1 MITSVFKKSTPLNYS
16 LVVILIL
23 VFFFMFQ
30 IKDPSWV
37 TSYFLA
43 FQKVSLLCFILASF
57 FMINFIVKKNGLSK
71 DNGYAILFYLLFV
84 LFFPTIFNNPNV
96 IYANF
101 FILLALRR
109 LISLQSLKAS
119 KEKIFDASFWIF
131 VASLFQFWSVLFLIL
146 VFISIVFHVSRDYR
160 NWVLPFIAFLA
171 VAVLFY
177 MTSLIF
183 HIDAIAFFQE
193 RAVIDFRI
201 DYFKNNY
208 ENGALS
214 IYTAIAL
221 FFVTSM
227 LMTLSNRPQIV
238 HSSYKKIV
246 ACFFIAAF
254 VYIISP
260 NKSNDLLL
268 FSIAP
273 LAIMATSHVEY
284 MQQKLN
290 NEIVYYVL
298 IVCSLFTFFSQL

>member
-30 IKDPSWV
+30 IRETSWIN
-37 TSYFLA
+37 SYFTI
-43 FQKVSLLCFILASF
+43 FQKLSLLCFILASF

-71 DNGYAILFYLLFV
+71 DNGYAIFFYLLFI
-84 LFFPTIFNNPNV
+84 LFFPTIFNNPDV

-109 LISLQSLKAS
+109 LVSLQSLKAS

-131 VASLFQFWSVLFLIL
+131 VASLFQFWCVLFLIL

-160 NWVLPFIAFLA
+160 NWVLPFIALLA
-171 VAVLFY
+171 VTLVFIMISLMFNINAVEFL
-177 MTSLIF
+177 
-183 HIDAIAFFQE
+183 QK

-214 IYTAIAL
+214 IYVAVAL
-221 FFVTSM
+221 FFVISM
-227 LMTLSNRPQIV
+227 ITTLSNRPQIV
-238 HSSYKKIV
+238 HASYKKIV
-246 ACFFIAAF
+246 AYFFIAALVF
-254 VYIISP
+254 IVSP
-260 NKSNDLLL
+260 DKSNDLLL

-273 LAIMATSHVEY
+273 LTIMAASHIEY
-284 MQQKLN
+284 VQQKLN
-290 NEIVYYVL
+290 NEIVFYVL
-298 IVCSLFTFFSQL
+298 ILCSLFTFFSQL

>member
-30 IKDPSWV
+30 IRETSWIN
-37 TSYFLA
+37 SYFTI
-43 FQKVSLLCFILASF
+43 FQKVSLLCFIFASF
-57 FMINFIVKKNGLSK
+57 FMVNFIVKKNGLSK
-71 DNGYAILFYLLFV
+71 DNGYAIFFYLLFL
-84 LFFPTIFNNPNV
+84 LFFPTVFNNSNV
-96 IYANF
+96 VYANF

-146 VFISIVFHVSRDYR
+146 VFISIIFHVSRDYR
-160 NWVLPFIAFLA
+160 NWVLPFIALLA
-171 VAVLFY
+171 VSIIFF
-177 MTSLIF
+177 MISLMF
-183 HIDAIAFFQE
+183 NIDAAKFFQE

-201 DYFKNNY
+201 DYFKDNY

-214 IYTAIAL
+214 IYAAVVV
-221 FFVTSM
+221 FFVFSM
-227 LMTLSNRPQIV
+227 LTTLSNRPQIV
-238 HSSYKKIV
+238 HTSYKKVV
-246 ACFFIAAF
+246 ACFFIAVL

-260 NKSNDLLL
+260 DKSNDLLL

-273 LAIMATSHVEY
+273 LAMMAASHVEY

-290 NEIVYYVL
+290 NEIVFYVL
-298 IVCSLFTFFSQL
+298 ILCSLFTFFSQL

>member
-43 FQKVSLLCFILASF
+43 FQKVSLLCFIVASF
-57 FMINFIVKKNGLSK
+57 FMINFVVKKNGLSK
-71 DNGYAILFYLLFV
+71 DNGYAILFYLLFI
-84 LFFPTIFNNPNV
+84 LFFPTLFNNTNV

-131 VASLFQFWSVLFLIL
+131 VASLFQFWSILFIIL

-160 NWVLPFIAFLA
+160 NWVLPFVALLA
-171 VAVLFY
+171 VAILFY
-177 MTSLIF
+177 MTTLIF
-183 HIDAIAFFQE
+183 NIDIVSFFQE
-193 RAVIDFRI
+193 RASIDFRI
-201 DYFKNNY
+201 NYFKNNA
-208 ENGALS
+208 ENAALS
-214 IYTAIAL
+214 IYTAVAL

-227 LMTLSNRPQIV
+227 LMTISNRPQIV

-246 ACFFIAAF
+246 AYFFIAVF
-254 VYIISP
+254 VFIISP
-260 NKSNDLLL
+260 DKSNDLLL

-273 LAIMATSHVEY
+273 LAIMATAHVEY

-290 NEIVYYVL
+290 NEIVYYTL
-298 IVCSLFTFFSQL
+298 IVCSLILFFSQL

>member
-23 VFFFMFQ
+23 VFFFLFQ
-30 IKDPSWV
+30 IQEPSWMS
-37 TSYFLA
+37 SYFLA

-57 FMINFIVKKNGLSK
+57 FLINFIVKKNGLSK
-71 DNGYAILFYLLFV
+71 DNGYAILFYLLFL
-84 LFFPTIFNNPNV
+84 LFFPTIFNNANV

-101 FILLALRR
+101 FVLLALRR

-119 KEKIFDASFWIF
+119 KEKIFDASFWILI
-131 VASLFQFWSVLFLIL
+131 ASLFQFWCILFLIL

-160 NWVLPFIAFLA
+160 NWILPFIAL
-171 VAVLFY
+171 VAVSIIFLLI
-177 MTSLIF
+177 SLIF
-183 HIDAIAFFQE
+183 HIDITEFFQK
-193 RAVIDFRI
+193 RAVIDFNI
-201 DYFKNNY
+201 DYFKSNY

-214 IYTAIAL
+214 IYVAVAL
-221 FFVTSM
+221 FFVVSM

-238 HSSYKKIV
+238 HSSYKKVV

-254 VYIISP
+254 VYILSTD
-260 NKSNDLLL
+260 KSNDLLF

-273 LAIMATSHVEY
+273 LTIMAASHVEY

-290 NEIVYYVL
+290 NEIVFYVL
-298 IVCSLFTFFSQL
+298 ILCSLFTFFSQL

>member
-37 TSYFLA
+37 SSYFLA

-71 DNGYAILFYLLFV
+71 DNGYAILFYLLFL
-84 LFFPTIFNNPNV
+84 LFFPTIFNNANV
-96 IYANF
+96 VYANF

-109 LISLQSLKAS
+109 LVSLQSLKAS
-119 KEKIFDASFWIF
+119 KEKIFDAAFWIF
-131 VASLFQFWSVLFLIL
+131 VASLFQFWSILFLIL
-146 VFISIVFHVSRDYR
+146 VYISIVFHVSRDYR
-160 NWVLPFIAFLA
+160 NWVLPFIAFFA
-171 VAVLFY
+171 VAILFY

-183 HIDAIAFFQE
+183 NIDAMAFIQE
-193 RAVIDFRI
+193 RAVLDFKI

-208 ENGALS
+208 ENAALS
-214 IYTAIAL
+214 IYTAVTL

-246 ACFFIAAF
+246 AYFFIAVLVF
-254 VYIISP
+254 LISP

-273 LAIMATSHVEY
+273 LTIMAASHVEY

>member
-71 DNGYAILFYLLFV
+71 DNGYAILFYLLFI
-84 LFFPTIFNNPNV
+84 LFFPTIFNNSNV

-119 KEKIFDASFWIF
+119 KEKIFDAAFWIF
-131 VASLFQFWSVLFLIL
+131 VASLFQFWSILFLIL
-146 VFISIVFHVSRDYR
+146 VYISIIFHVSRDYR
-160 NWVLPFIAFLA
+160 NWVLPFIALLA
-171 VAVLFY
+171 VTILFY
-177 MTSLIF
+177 MTSLILNF
-183 HIDAIAFFQE
+183 DAITFIQE

-208 ENGALS
+208 ENAALS
-214 IYTAIAL
+214 IYTAVAL

-273 LAIMATSHVEY
+273 LSIMATSHVEY

-290 NEIVYYVL
+290 NEIVYYTL

>member
-57 FMINFIVKKNGLSK
+57 FMVNFIVKKNGLSK
-71 DNGYAILFYLLFV
+71 DNGYAIFFYLLFL
-84 LFFPTIFNNPNV
+84 LFFPTLFNNPNV

-101 FILLALRR
+101 FILLAVRR

-131 VASLFQFWSVLFLIL
+131 VAALFQFWSILFLVL
-146 VFISIVFHVSRDYR
+146 VFISIIFHVSRDYR
-160 NWVLPFIAFLA
+160 NWVLPFIALLA
-171 VAVLFY
+171 VAILFY
-177 MTSLIF
+177 MTSLILN
-183 HIDAIAFFQE
+183 IDAVAFFQE
-193 RAVIDFRI
+193 RAVVDFRI

-214 IYTAIAL
+214 IYTAVAL

-246 ACFFIAAF
+246 AFFFIAAF

-273 LAIMATSHVEY
+273 LTIMATSHVEY

-290 NEIVYYVL
+290 NEIVFYVL
-298 IVCSLFTFFSQL
+298 IACSLFTFFSQL

>member
-71 DNGYAILFYLLFV
+71 DNGYAILFYLLFI
-84 LFFPTIFNNPNV
+84 LFFPTIFNNSNV

-119 KEKIFDASFWIF
+119 KEKIFDAAFWIF
-131 VASLFQFWSVLFLIL
+131 VASLFQFWSILFIVL
-146 VFISIVFHVSRDYR
+146 VYISIIFHVSRDYR
-160 NWVLPFIAFLA
+160 NWVLPFIALLA
-171 VAVLFY
+171 VTILFY
-177 MTSLIF
+177 MTSLIIN
-183 HIDAIAFFQE
+183 IDAITFIQE

-208 ENGALS
+208 ENAALS
-214 IYTAIAL
+214 IYTAVAL

-246 ACFFIAAF
+246 ACFFIAAI

-273 LAIMATSHVEY
+273 LTIMATSHIEY

-290 NEIVYYVL
+290 NEIVYYTL
-298 IVCSLFTFFSQL
+298 IACSLFTFFSQL

>member
-71 DNGYAILFYLLFV
+71 DNGYAILFYLLFI
-84 LFFPTIFNNPNV
+84 LFFPTIFNDSNV
-96 IYANF
+96 VYANF

-109 LISLQSLKAS
+109 LVSLQSLKAS
-119 KEKIFDASFWIF
+119 KEKIFDAAFWIF
-131 VASLFQFWSVLFLIL
+131 VASLFQFWSILFIIL
-146 VFISIVFHVSRDYR
+146 VYISIIFHVSRDYR
-160 NWVLPFIAFLA
+160 NWVLPFIALLA
-171 VAVLFY
+171 VIILFY
-177 MTSLIF
+177 MTSLILN
-183 HIDAIAFFQE
+183 IDAVTFIQE
-193 RAVIDFRI
+193 RAVVDFRI

-208 ENGALS
+208 ENAALS
-214 IYTAIAL
+214 IYTAVAL

-246 ACFFIAAF
+246 ACFFIAVF

-273 LAIMATSHVEY
+273 LTIMAASHVEY
-284 MQQKLN
+284 VQQKLN
-290 NEIVYYVL
+290 NEIVYYTL

>member
-43 FQKVSLLCFILASF
+43 FQKVSLLCFIVASF
-57 FMINFIVKKNGLSK
+57 FMINFVVKKNGLSK
-71 DNGYAILFYLLFV
+71 DNGYAILFYLLFI
-84 LFFPTIFNNPNV
+84 LFFPTLFNNTNV

-101 FILLALRR
+101 FVLLALRR

-131 VASLFQFWSVLFLIL
+131 VASLFQFWSILFIIL

-160 NWVLPFIAFLA
+160 NWVLPFVALLA
-171 VAVLFY
+171 VAILFY
-177 MTSLIF
+177 MTTLIF
-183 HIDAIAFFQE
+183 NIDIFSFFQE
-193 RAVIDFRI
+193 RALIDFRI
-201 DYFKNNY
+201 NYFKDNA
-208 ENGALS
+208 ENAALS
-214 IYTAIAL
+214 IYTAVAL

-227 LMTLSNRPQIV
+227 LMTISNRPQIV

-246 ACFFIAAF
+246 AYFFIAVF
-254 VYIISP
+254 VFIISAD
-260 NKSNDLLL
+260 KSNDLLL

-273 LAIMATSHVEY
+273 LAIMATAHVEY

-290 NEIVYYVL
+290 NEIVYYTL
-298 IVCSLFTFFSQL
+298 IVCSLILFFSQL

>member
-71 DNGYAILFYLLFV
+71 DNGYAILFYLLFI
-84 LFFPTIFNNPNV
+84 LFFPTIFNNANV

-119 KEKIFDASFWIF
+119 KEKIFDAAFWIF
-131 VASLFQFWSVLFLIL
+131 VASLFQFWSILFLIL
-146 VFISIVFHVSRDYR
+146 VYISIIFHVSRDYR

-171 VAVLFY
+171 VTILFY

-183 HIDAIAFFQE
+183 NFDAVAFIQE

-208 ENGALS
+208 ENAALS
-214 IYTAIAL
+214 IYTAVAL

-246 ACFFIAAF
+246 ACFFIATF
-254 VYIISP
+254 VYIVSP

-273 LAIMATSHVEY
+273 LTVMATSHIEY

-290 NEIVYYVL
+290 NEIVYYTL

>member
-30 IKDPSWV
+30 IKDPTWV

-57 FMINFIVKKNGLSK
+57 FMVNFIVKKNGLSK
-71 DNGYAILFYLLFV
+71 DNGYAIFFYLLF
-84 LFFPTIFNNPNV
+84 LLIFPTIFNNTNV
-96 IYANF
+96 IYASF

-131 VASLFQFWSVLFLIL
+131 VASLFQFWSILFVIL

-160 NWVLPFIAFLA
+160 NWVLPFIALLS
-171 VAVLFY
+171 VAILFY

-183 HIDAIAFFQE
+183 NIDAAAFFQE

-227 LMTLSNRPQIV
+227 LMTLSNRPQIL

-246 ACFFIAAF
+246 ACFFIAVI
-254 VYIISP
+254 VYIVSP

-290 NEIVYYVL
+290 NEIVFYVL
-298 IVCSLFTFFSQL
+298 IACSLFTFFSQL

>member
-23 VFFFMFQ
+23 VFFFTFQ

-43 FQKVSLLCFILASF
+43 FQKVSLLLFILASF
-57 FMINFIVKKNGLSK
+57 FMINFVVKKNGLSK
-71 DNGYAILFYLLFV
+71 DNGYAILFYLLFL
-84 LFFPTIFNNPNV
+84 LFFPTIFNNANV
-96 IYANF
+96 VYANF
-101 FILLALRR
+101 FVLLALRR

-119 KEKIFDASFWIF
+119 KEKIFDAAFWIF
-131 VASLFQFWSVLFLIL
+131 VASLFQFWSILFLIL
-146 VFISIVFHVSRDYR
+146 VYISIVFHVSRDYR
-160 NWVLPFIAFLA
+160 NWVLPFIALLA
-171 VAVLFY
+171 VAILFY

-183 HIDAIAFFQE
+183 NIDVVAFFQE
-193 RAVIDFRI
+193 RAQLDFSI

-208 ENGALS
+208 ENAALS
-214 IYTAIAL
+214 IYTAVTL

-246 ACFFIAAF
+246 AYFFIAAL

-260 NKSNDLLL
+260 DKSNDLLL

>member
-1 MITSVFKKSTPLNYS
+1 MITSVFIKSTPLNYS

-30 IKDPSWV
+30 IKDPTWV
-37 TSYFLA
+37 SSYFLA

-71 DNGYAILFYLLFV
+71 DNGYAILFYLLFL
-84 LFFPTIFNNPNV
+84 LFFPTIFNNANV
-96 IYANF
+96 VYANF
-101 FILLALRR
+101 FILLSLRR
-109 LISLQSLKAS
+109 LVSLQSLKAS
-119 KEKIFDASFWIF
+119 KEKIFDAAFWIF
-131 VASLFQFWSVLFLIL
+131 VASLFQFWSILFLLL
-146 VFISIVFHVSRDYR
+146 VYISIIFHVSRDYR

-171 VAVLFY
+171 VAILFY
-177 MTSLIF
+177 MISLIF
-183 HIDAIAFFQE
+183 NIDAVAFIQQ
-193 RAVIDFRI
+193 RAVLDFKI

-208 ENGALS
+208 ENAALS
-214 IYTAIAL
+214 IYTAVTL

-246 ACFFIAAF
+246 AYFFIAVLVF
-254 VYIISP
+254 LISP

-273 LAIMATSHVEY
+273 LTIIAASHVEY

>member
-71 DNGYAILFYLLFV
+71 DNGYAILFYLLFI
-84 LFFPTIFNNPNV
+84 LFFPTIFNDSNV
-96 IYANF
+96 VYANF

-109 LISLQSLKAS
+109 LVSLQSLKAS
-119 KEKIFDASFWIF
+119 KEKIFDAAFWIF
-131 VASLFQFWSVLFLIL
+131 VASLFQFWSILFIIL
-146 VFISIVFHVSRDYR
+146 VYISIIFHVSRDYR
-160 NWVLPFIAFLA
+160 NWVLPFIALLA
-171 VAVLFY
+171 VIILFY
-177 MTSLIF
+177 MTSLILN
-183 HIDAIAFFQE
+183 IDAITFVQE
-193 RAVIDFRI
+193 RAVVDFRI

-208 ENGALS
+208 ENAALS
-214 IYTAIAL
+214 IYTAVAL

-238 HSSYKKIV
+238 HSSYKKVV
-246 ACFFIAAF
+246 ACFFIAVF

-273 LAIMATSHVEY
+273 LTIMAASHVEY
-284 MQQKLN
+284 VQQKLN
-290 NEIVYYVL
+290 NEIVYYTL

>member
-30 IKDPSWV
+30 IKDPNWV

-57 FMINFIVKKNGLSK
+57 FMVNFIVKKNGLSK
-71 DNGYAILFYLLFV
+71 DNGYAIFFYLLFL
-84 LFFPTIFNNPNV
+84 LFFPTIFNNTNV
-96 IYANF
+96 IYASF

-131 VASLFQFWSVLFLIL
+131 VASLFQFWSILFVIL

-160 NWVLPFIAFLA
+160 NWVLPFIALLA
-171 VAVLFY
+171 VAILFY

-183 HIDAIAFFQE
+183 NIDAAAFFQE

-227 LMTLSNRPQIV
+227 LMTLSNRPQIL

-246 ACFFIAAF
+246 ACFFIAVI
-254 VYIISP
+254 VYIVSP

-290 NEIVYYVL
+290 NEIVFYVL
-298 IVCSLFTFFSQL
+298 IACSLFTFFSQL